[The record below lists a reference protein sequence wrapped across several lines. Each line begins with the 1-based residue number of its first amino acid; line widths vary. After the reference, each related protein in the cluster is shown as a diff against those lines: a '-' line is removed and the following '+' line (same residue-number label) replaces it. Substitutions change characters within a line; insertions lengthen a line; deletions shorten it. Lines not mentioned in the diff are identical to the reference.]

1 MWWNVVRG
9 LIAAVVVV
17 AVAELSERYP
27 RLGALVL
34 TLPIVSILAFVMAW
48 TQHRDMAA
56 ISRLAKE
63 TLVLVPLGLP
73 VFVPLALAGR
83 LGLGFGAA
91 LMLGILLASLLVGL
105 WFWIGPEI
113 L

>member
-9 LIAAVVVV
+9 LTAAVVVV
-17 AVAELSERYP
+17 GVAELSERHP
-27 RLGALVL
+27 RAGALLL
-34 TLPIVSILAFVMAW
+34 TLPIVSIMAFCMAW
-48 TQHRDMAA
+48 TQHHDMAA

-73 VFVPLALAGR
+73 VFVPLAFSGR

-91 LMLGILLASLLVGL
+91 LALGVLLGFLLIGL
-105 WFWIGPEI
+105 WFWIGTES

>member
-17 AVAELSERYP
+17 GVAELSERHP
-27 RLGALVL
+27 RGGALL
-34 TLPIVSILAFVMAW
+34 LALPIVSILAFVMAW
-48 TQHRDMAA
+48 TQHRDMVA

-73 VFVPLALAGR
+73 VFVPLALAVR
-83 LGLGFGAA
+83 FGLSFGAA
-91 LMLGILLASLLVGL
+91 LMLGVVLASLLIGL
-105 WFWIGPEI
+105 WFWIGPEM